1 VIYHRE
7 KLSATHP
14 RGYDRRQDLRHPDH
28 EKELLAQRQKARHQ
42 TLWLAFLSLSPQAEL
57 YGRQLQERRLNLS
70 HHVQKI
76 VALSEIYGPDKVTRA
91 LADALVYEACG
102 CEYIAPILEQRERLT
117 PTPSALQLTRRQDLL
132 DLEIPA
138 ADLTPYQPK
147 PRS

>member
-1 VIYHRE
+1 MIYHRE

-91 LADALVYEACG
+91 LADALVYEAYG
-102 CEYIAPILEQRERLT
+102 CEYIAHILEQRERLT